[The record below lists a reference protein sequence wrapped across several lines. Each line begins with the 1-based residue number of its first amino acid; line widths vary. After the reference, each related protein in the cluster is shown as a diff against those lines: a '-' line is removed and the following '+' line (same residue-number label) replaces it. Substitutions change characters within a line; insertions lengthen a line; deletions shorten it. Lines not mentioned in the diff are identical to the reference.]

1 MFRIGEFARF
11 TRVSV
16 KMLRHYDEIGLLP
29 PAHVDR
35 GTGYRYYNVAQLP
48 RLNRI
53 ILLRDLG
60 FGLDEISGL
69 VDDDIDEVYAGRE
82 RMLMDEVARAQAQL
96 RAIRARRDL
105 LREGNDRLPDI
116 VIRPVEALLV
126 AMLTGD
132 RDADVGAL
140 FYRLESY
147 TRDLRARASRPP
159 LTLLTDPDEEQITV
173 AVPLTWVVPGTE
185 EIEVTWLDA
194 VPAMACAVHRG
205 GYAGLP
211 RLLQQM
217 LRWLE
222 QTGARPAGRI
232 REVYLRFGAEP
243 ELGLP
248 AAYLTGERE
257 DLVTEL
263 QVPLAVRRL
272 PSRRPDAARE

>member
-29 PAHVDR
+29 PAHVDKA
-35 GTGYRYYNVAQLP
+35 TGYRYYNVAQLP

-60 FGLDEISGL
+60 FGLDEIAGL
-69 VDDDIDEVYAGRE
+69 LDADLDDVYAGRE
-82 RMLMDEVARAQAQL
+82 RMLMAAVTRAQIQL
-96 RAIRARRDL
+96 RAVRARREL
-105 LREGNDRLPDI
+105 LREAPDRLPDI
-116 VIRPVEALLV
+116 VIRPVEAQLV
-126 AMLTGD
+126 AMLTGGPED
-132 RDADVGAL
+132 DVGAL

-147 TRDLRARASRPP
+147 ARDLHARASRPP
-159 LTLLTDPDEEQITV
+159 LTLLPDPDEETVTV
-173 AVPLTWVVPGTE
+173 AVPLSWLVPPTE
-185 EIEVTWLDA
+185 GIEVGWLEA
-194 VPAMACAVHRG
+194 VPAMACAVHHG
-205 GYAGLP
+205 GYTGLP
-211 RLLQQM
+211 RLMQQM

-263 QVPLAVRRL
+263 QVPLAVRRV
-272 PSRRPDAARE
+272 PGRPR